1 MPGTIQIS
9 VLDIVNLPSPSPP
22 SPMSIQVTMGKREYQ
37 IGDDGDF
44 SIPLTTLRENLVVKL
59 LDKDGNEVSRT
70 GVETRL
76 VVEKGIWDDFFPF
89 EGCGEV
95 HLKIQFTLSEEEQNR
110 IRVMRLSALK
120 KKHGELLN
128 PTAKVAES
136 ASAVRRKV
144 STEGNVET
152 SVSLGHPQV
161 GPEKIKAEMAQ
172 GASVSDSFEVAD
184 AKSGIHKLTQPSEKQ
199 IIPVKDHTQY
209 RSEDTSP
216 RNPSQRIDSSPTRVS
231 SKKIFKKIENQS
243 PNNAVLATASKGE
256 EDSLFPHATSTSS
269 AVKTSS
275 VCPGLGEG
283 IAHNTEAQDPL
294 ETTPS
299 NVRKLIS
306 VFESSLAQDMQPRTK
321 APPAKTE
328 PSMSGT
334 ENIDNHQFKRT
345 KIENSKGAE
354 LIPQKVHSPFLKEE
368 SQQAASPSE
377 TGIGPTRPLRG
388 TKSSHDTGHSNLKA
402 TENQPD
408 SSHDWSSEQ
417 HDSSG
422 NMVGMSGKAID
433 SVDSPKINFRRA
445 SNDKVKSMSC
455 CQREHD
461 VFERSDAWIFPDESR
476 NLCIT
481 TGGKLAMHL
490 MGCCSIETSRWRGK
504 SRISIP
510 ENGAEMR
517 RNENEVKK
525 DQKKSYGKIRPKTD
539 SSTDVDPSGGPF
551 GQVMKVAIMVGFGA
565 LVLLTRQRKDR

>member
-9 VLDIVNLPSPSPP
+9 VLDIINLPSPSPP
-22 SPMSIQVTMGKREYQ
+22 SPMSIQVTMGKRAYQ

-89 EGCGEV
+89 EGGGEV

-152 SVSLGHPQV
+152 SGSLGHAQV
-161 GPEKIKAEMAQ
+161 GSEKIKAEMAQ

-184 AKSGIHKLTQPSEKQ
+184 AKSGIHKLSQPSEKQ

-216 RNPSQRIDSSPTRVS
+216 RNPSPRIDSSPTRVS
-231 SKKIFKKIENQS
+231 SKKIFKKIENRS
-243 PNNAVLATASKGE
+243 PNNAVLAAASNGE

-275 VCPGLGEG
+275 VFPGLGEG

-299 NVRKLIS
+299 N
-306 VFESSLAQDMQPRTK
+306 DMQPRTK

-377 TGIGPTRPLRG
+377 TGIGPTRPLRV
-388 TKSSHDTGHSNLKA
+388 TKSSHDTRHSNLKA

-408 SSHDWSSEQ
+408 SSHDWSPEQ

-422 NMVGMSGKAID
+422 NMIGMIGKAID

-445 SNDKVKSMSC
+445 SNDKVKSMNC

-461 VFERSDAWIFPDESR
+461 VFEGSDAWIFPDEPR

-481 TGGKLAMHL
+481 TGRKLAMHL
-490 MGCCSIETSRWRGK
+490 MGDASDDGEHMK
-504 SRISIP
+504 V
-510 ENGAEMR
+510 R
-517 RNENEVKK
+517 RNETEVKK

-539 SSTDVDPSGGPF
+539 NSTDVDPSGGQI